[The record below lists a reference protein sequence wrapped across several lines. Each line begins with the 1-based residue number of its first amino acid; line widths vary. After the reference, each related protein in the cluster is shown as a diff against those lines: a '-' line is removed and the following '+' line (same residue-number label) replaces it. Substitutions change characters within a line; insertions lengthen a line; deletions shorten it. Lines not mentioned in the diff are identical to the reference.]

1 MADAPTQP
9 KDAAPSTAAANR
21 AMLDQLPFE
30 DREDFAEAA
39 RGLIAALPDGVVR
52 TSSGSVMWNLG
63 AYGFLNG
70 REAPPTVNPSLWR
83 NAQLNMNNGL
93 FKVVDRV
100 FQIRGVDL
108 ANMTI
113 IEGDSGLILID
124 PLGTAEVA
132 HAGLELYFQHRPR
145 RPVHAVI
152 YTHSHVD
159 HYGGAKG
166 VATEEDAKAGRVKII
181 APDGFMEAVGGEN
194 VLAGVAMTRRAM
206 FQFGPLL
213 LPGERGQVDAGL
225 GKNIARGQVTLIPP
239 NDLIVQKTERR
250 TIDGVEIEFQ
260 LAPESEAPAEM
271 HMFFPQFGVLNMAE
285 NATPLLHNFI
295 PLRGAVARDTR
306 LWSRYIAEAMRMY
319 GDRTEALIAQHHWP
333 TWGRTKV
340 MAFLARQRDLYK
352 HIHDQALRMANLG
365 LRPAEIA
372 ETLQLPKELQR
383 DWTVRGYY
391 GTVSHNAKAVFQR
404 YLSWYDG
411 NPSNLNPLPPVPGA
425 RKMVEYMGG
434 ADAVMAKARTD
445 FAKGEFRWVAQ
456 VMNQVVFADPANRAA
471 RELCADAL
479 EQLGYQ
485 AESATWRNAYLF
497 GARELRMGPLQLN
510 PRTILSADLIRAIT
524 TETFFD
530 FMGVRLNADRA
541 AGHRFVI
548 DWRFTDTG
556 QSLVLNLENS
566 TLTHMPGPATDA
578 TLVVSTTR
586 PVLDSLV
593 VKLSTVAQGLEN
605 GGLKVQG
612 DAKVLEALFSMLDD
626 FPLMFDILTPGPVQW
641 DR

>member
-1 MADAPTQP
+1 MTDAPTEP
-9 KDAAPSTAAANR
+9 KNAEASTVAANR
-21 AMLDQLPFE
+21 AVLDQLPFE
-30 DREDFAEAA
+30 DRQDYAEAA

-52 TSSGSVMWNLG
+52 TPGGSVMWNLG
-63 AYGFLNG
+63 AYTFLNG

-83 NAQLNMNNGL
+83 NAQLNLNNGL

-100 FQIRGVDL
+100 YQIRGVDL

-113 IEGDSGLILID
+113 IEGKTGLILID

-132 HAGLELYFQHRPR
+132 RCGLDLYFQNRPK

-166 VATEEDAKAGRVKII
+166 VATEEDAKAGRVKVI

-213 LPGERGQVDAGL
+213 PPGERGQVDAGL

-239 NDLIVQKTERR
+239 NDLIVRATECRV
-250 TIDGVEIEFQ
+250 IDGVEIEFQ

-306 LWSRYIAEAMRMY
+306 LWSRYISEAMRMY

-333 TWGRTKV
+333 TWGRAKV

-372 ETLQLPKELQR
+372 ETLQLPQELRR

-411 NPSNLNPLPPVPGA
+411 NPANLNPLPPVPGA
-425 RKMVEYMGG
+425 RKLVEYMGG
-434 ADAVMAKARTD
+434 ADAVIAKARAD

-456 VMNQVVFADPANRAA
+456 VMNQVVFADPTNRDA

-510 PRTILSADLIRAIT
+510 PRTILSPDLVRAIT

-530 FMGVRLNADRA
+530 FMAVRLNADRA

-548 DWRFTDTG
+548 DWRFSDTG
-556 QSLVLNLENS
+556 QSLVLNLEHS
-566 TLTHMPGPATDA
+566 TLTHTPGPATDS
-578 TLVVSTTR
+578 TLVVTTTR
-586 PVLDSLV
+586 PVLDSLMV
-593 VKLSTVAQGLEN
+593 RQSTVAQSIEN
-605 GGLKVQG
+605 GGLKVGG
-612 DAKVLEALFSMLDD
+612 DAAVLELLFAMLDD
-626 FPLMFDILTPGPVQW
+626 FPLMFDILTPAPYP
-641 DR
+641 R

>member
-1 MADAPTQP
+1 MADMPPTEP
-9 KDAAPSTAAANR
+9 KDAQPATMAANR
-21 AMLDQLPFE
+21 ALLDALPFE
-30 DREDFAEAA
+30 DRADYAEAA
-39 RGLIAALPDGVVR
+39 RGLIAALPEGVVR
-52 TSSGSVMWNLG
+52 TPGGSVMWNLG
-63 AYGFLNG
+63 AYAFLGG

-113 IEGDSGLILID
+113 IEGETGLILID

-132 HAGLELYFQHRPR
+132 RCGLDLYFQHRPR

-159 HYGGAKG
+159 HYGGVKG
-166 VATEEDAKAGRVKII
+166 VATEEDAKAGRVKVL

-213 LPGERGQVDAGL
+213 PPGERGQVDAGL

-239 NDLIVQKTERR
+239 NDLIVRATERR
-250 TIDGVEIEFQ
+250 VIDGVEIEFQ

-306 LWSRYIAEAMRMY
+306 LWSRYISEAMRLY
-319 GDRTEALIAQHHWP
+319 GDRAEALIAQHHWP
-333 TWGRTKV
+333 TWGRAKV
-340 MAFLARQRDLYK
+340 MGFLARQRDLYK

-372 ETLQLPKELQR
+372 ETLQLPQELRR

-411 NPSNLNPLPPVPGA
+411 NPANLNPLPPVPGA
-425 RKMVEYMGG
+425 LKLVEYMGG
-434 ADAVMAKARTD
+434 ADAVIAKARAD

-456 VMNQVVFADPANRAA
+456 VMNQVVFADPTNRDA

-485 AESATWRNAYLF
+485 AESATWRNDYLF

-510 PRTILSADLIRAIT
+510 PRTILSPDLIRAIT

-548 DWRFTDTG
+548 DWRFSDTG
-556 QSLVLNLENS
+556 QSLVLNLEHS

-578 TLVVSTTR
+578 TLTVTTTR
-586 PVLDSLV
+586 PVLDSLM
-593 VKLSTVAQGLEN
+593 VKQSTVAQCLEN
-605 GGLKVQG
+605 GGLTVQG
-612 DAKVLEALFSMLDD
+612 EAKILDELFSMLDD
-626 FPLMFDILTPGPVQW
+626 FPLMFDILTPAPYP
-641 DR
+641 R

>member
-1 MADAPTQP
+1 MADASPTEP
-9 KDAAPSTAAANR
+9 KDAEPATVAANQ
-21 AMLDQLPFE
+21 AILGALPFE
-30 DREDFAEAA
+30 DREDYAEAA
-39 RGLIAALPDGVVR
+39 RGLVAVLPDGVVR
-52 TSSGSVMWNLG
+52 TPSGSVMWNLG
-63 AYGFLNG
+63 AYAFLSG

-113 IEGDSGLILID
+113 IEGNSGLILID

-132 HAGLELYFQHRPR
+132 RAGLELYFQHRPR
-145 RPVHAVI
+145 RSVHAVI

-194 VLAGVAMTRRAM
+194 VLAGVAMQRRAM

-213 LPGERGQVDAGL
+213 PPGERGQIDAGL

-239 NDLIVQKTERR
+239 NDLIVQPTERR
-250 TIDGVEIEFQ
+250 VIDGVEIEFQ

-333 TWGRTKV
+333 TWGRAKV
-340 MAFLARQRDLYK
+340 MSFLARQRDLYK

-391 GTVSHNAKAVFQR
+391 GTISHNAKAVFQR

-434 ADAVMAKARTD
+434 ADAVIVRARGD
-445 FAKGEFRWVAQ
+445 FARGEFRWVAQ
-456 VMNQVVFADPANRAA
+456 VMNQVVFADPTNREA

-510 PRTILSADLIRAIT
+510 PRTILSPDLIRAVT

-548 DWRFTDTG
+548 DWRFSDAG
-556 QSLVLNLENS
+556 QALALNLENS
-566 TLTHMPGPATDA
+566 TLTHMPGPAANA
-578 TLVVSTTR
+578 TLVVTTTR
-586 PVLDSLV
+586 PVLDSLMV
-593 VKLSTVAQGLEN
+593 RQSTVAQCLEN

-612 DAKVLEALFSMLDD
+612 DTKVLENLFDMLDD
-626 FPLMFDILTPGPVQW
+626 FPLMFDILTPAPYP
-641 DR
+641 R

>member
-1 MADAPTQP
+1 MADEQPTQP
-9 KDAAPSTAAANR
+9 KDAEPSTVAANR
-21 AMLDQLPFE
+21 AMLDALPFE
-30 DREDFAEAA
+30 DREDYAEAA
-39 RGLIAALPDGVVR
+39 RGLIAVLPDGVVR
-52 TSSGSVMWNLG
+52 TPSGSVMWNLG
-63 AYGFLNG
+63 SYAFLNG

-113 IEGDSGLILID
+113 IEGETGLILID
-124 PLGTAEVA
+124 PLGTTEVA
-132 HAGLELYFQHRPR
+132 RCGLDLYFQHRPR
-145 RPVHAVI
+145 RPVLAVI

-166 VATEEDAKAGRVKII
+166 VATEEDARAGRVKVI

-194 VLAGVAMTRRAM
+194 VLAGVAMQRRAM

-239 NDLIVQKTERR
+239 NDLIVQATERR
-250 TIDGVEIEFQ
+250 VIDGVEIEFQ

-271 HMFFPQFGVLNMAE
+271 HMFLPQFGVLNMAE

-306 LWSRYIAEAMRMY
+306 LWSRYISEAMRNY

-333 TWGRTKV
+333 TWGRAKV
-340 MAFLARQRDLYK
+340 IGFLARQRDLYK

-372 ETLQLPKELQR
+372 ETLQLPQELRR

-425 RKMVEYMGG
+425 RKLVEYMGG
-434 ADAVMAKARTD
+434 ADAVIAKARGD
-445 FAKGEFRWVAQ
+445 FARGEFRWVAQ
-456 VMNQVVFADPANRAA
+456 VMNQVVFADPANREA

-510 PRTILSADLIRAIT
+510 PRTILSPDLIRAIT

-548 DWRFTDTG
+548 DWRFSDTG

-566 TLTHMPGPATDA
+566 TLTHMPGPATGA
-578 TLVVSTTR
+578 TLVVTTTR
-586 PVLDSLV
+586 PVLDSLM
-593 VKLSTVAQGLEN
+593 VKLSTVAQSIES
-605 GGLKVQG
+605 GGLKVAG
-612 DAKVLEALFSMLDD
+612 DAAILESLFAMLDD
-626 FPLMFDILTPGPVQW
+626 FPLMFDILTPSPYP
-641 DR
+641 R

>member
-9 KDAAPSTAAANR
+9 KDAEPSTAAANR

-30 DREDFAEAA
+30 DRDDFAEAA
-39 RGLIAALPDGVVR
+39 RGLIAALPEGVVR

-63 AYGFLNG
+63 AYAFLNG

-100 FQIRGVDL
+100 FQIRGIDL

-113 IEGDSGLILID
+113 IEGETGLILID

-132 HAGLELYFQHRPR
+132 RAGLDLYFRHRPQ

-239 NDLIVQKTERR
+239 NELIVKKTEQR

-285 NATPLLHNFI
+285 NATHHLHNFI

-333 TWGRTKV
+333 TWGRARI
-340 MAFLARQRDLYK
+340 MSFLARQRDLYK

-372 ETLQLPKELQR
+372 ESLQLPRELQR

-434 ADAVMAKARTD
+434 AEAVIAKARAD

-497 GARELRMGPLQLN
+497 GAGELRMGPLQLN

-566 TLTHMPGPATDA
+566 TLTHMPGPASDA

-586 PVLDSLV
+586 PVLDALM
-593 VKLSTVAQGLEN
+593 VKLSSVAQCLEN

-612 DAKVLEALFSMLDD
+612 DARVLDALFGMLDD
-626 FPLMFDILTPGPVQW
+626 FPLMFDILTPAPYP
-641 DR
+641 R

>member
-1 MADAPTQP
+1 
-9 KDAAPSTAAANR
+9 
-21 AMLDQLPFE
+21 
-30 DREDFAEAA
+30 
-39 RGLIAALPDGVVR
+39 
-52 TSSGSVMWNLG
+52 
-63 AYGFLNG
+63 
-70 REAPPTVNPSLWR
+70 
-83 NAQLNMNNGL
+83 
-93 FKVVDRV
+93 
-100 FQIRGVDL
+100 
-108 ANMTI
+108 
-113 IEGDSGLILID
+113 
-124 PLGTAEVA
+124 
-132 HAGLELYFQHRPR
+132 
-145 RPVHAVI
+145 
-152 YTHSHVD
+152 
-159 HYGGAKG
+159 
-166 VATEEDAKAGRVKII
+166 
-181 APDGFMEAVGGEN
+181 
-194 VLAGVAMTRRAM
+194 
-206 FQFGPLL
+206 
-213 LPGERGQVDAGL
+213 
-225 GKNIARGQVTLIPP
+225 
-239 NDLIVQKTERR
+239 
-250 TIDGVEIEFQ
+250 
-260 LAPESEAPAEM
+260 M

-285 NATPLLHNFI
+285 NATHHLHNFI

-333 TWGRTKV
+333 TWGRAKV
-340 MAFLARQRDLYK
+340 MSFLARQRDLYK
-352 HIHDQALRMANLG
+352 HIHDQSLRMANLG

-372 ETLQLPKELQR
+372 ETLQLPKELRR

-391 GTVSHNAKAVFQR
+391 GTISHNAKAVFQR

-434 ADAVMAKARTD
+434 ADAVIARARAD
-445 FAKGEFRWVAQ
+445 FARGEFRWVAQ
-456 VMNQVVFADPANRAA
+456 VMNQVVFADPANREA

-566 TLTHMPGPATDA
+566 TLTHMPGPANDA
-578 TLVVSTTR
+578 TAVVSTTR
-586 PVLDSLV
+586 PVLDSLM
-593 VKLSTVAQGLEN
+593 VKLSTVAQCLEN

-612 DAKVLEALFSMLDD
+612 DAGLLDALFGMLDD
-626 FPLMFDILTPGPVQW
+626 FPLMFDILTPAPYP
-641 DR
+641 R